1 MLIFLAL
8 WGVLLVLHL
17 QALQLWTPLQPLSR
31 IADVL
36 CLPFAVPAGWLFPP
50 VAHHHSVAHYVLR
63 TGLAAGAMLLALRLL
78 PVIRGP
84 GKALPGPTRREVLL
98 GSVAA
103 AAGAA
108 GVWATC
114 VEPGMLR
121 LRRYEVSLPGLPPEL
136 DGFRLAHATDTH
148 YGPYIGA
155 DHIRRAFDLLNAEE
169 PDLLVLTGDYV
180 HRTPLAVPTGI
191 QLLTHGKARLGSVAV
206 LGNHD
211 HWEGAEACRTEL
223 RRHGIP
229 LLENRCLFLSASGL
243 AAGPSPHALA
253 VCGVGDLWE
262 GVVDPQAALAGVPE
276 GMPRLL
282 LSHNPD
288 VAEEIRGVRFDLQLS
303 GHTHGGQVSLPM
315 IGTPLV
321 PSLYG
326 SKYAGGLV
334 QGPGWPVIVSRGVG
348 MAVTPVRL
356 NVPPEVSLIIL
367 RRIHTTATIPPHRDR

>member
-8 WGVLLVLHL
+8 WGVLLFLHL

-36 CLPFAVPAGWLFPP
+36 CLPFAVPAGWVSPP
-50 VAHHHSVAHYVLR
+50 VAHHHSVVHYVLR
-63 TGLAAGAMLLALRLL
+63 TGFAAGAMVLAWRLL
-78 PVIRGP
+78 PIVRGP
-84 GKALPGPTRREVLL
+84 RAGRPGPTRREVVL
-98 GSVAA
+98 GGLAA

-108 GVWATC
+108 GVWATA

-121 LRRYEVSLPGLPPEL
+121 LRRYEVLLPGLPPEL
-136 DGFRLAHATDTH
+136 DGLRLAHASDTH

-155 DHIRRAFDLLNAEE
+155 DHIRRAFDLLNAEN

-180 HRTPLAVPTGI
+180 HRTPLAIPTGI
-191 QLLTHGKARLGSVAV
+191 EVLTHGRARLGAVAV

-211 HWEGAEACRTEL
+211 HWEGADACRVEL

-229 LLENRCLFLSASGL
+229 LLENRCLFLSARGL
-243 AAGPSPHALA
+243 TSQPSDGGLA

-262 GVVDPQAALAGVPE
+262 GEVDPRAALAGVPE
-276 GMPRLL
+276 RVPRLL

-288 VAEEIRGVRFDLQLS
+288 VAEQIEGARFDLQLS
-303 GHTHGGQVSLPM
+303 GHTHGGQVSLPLL
-315 IGTPLV
+315 GTPLV

-334 QGPGWPVIVSRGVG
+334 QGPRWPVIVSRGVG

-356 NVPPEVSLIIL
+356 NVPPEVSLIVL
-367 RRIHTTATIPPHRDR
+367 RRVHTPATNLPAAGG